1 MRAMALVLGQ
11 QEDYPDDVVV
21 IQDSFRRIATVGDL
35 TDFLTNMADKLEHG
49 GNGIRADDIQAGGS
63 HYKDMAIQPAEFIY
77 KNNMDF
83 LSGNVVKYISRWK
96 NKNGIEDLKK
106 AKHYI
111 DLIIEFEY
119 GNRE

>member
-1 MRAMALVLGQ
+1 MYQLDLF
-11 QEDYPDDVVV
+11 EDEAVFEDNFVH
-21 IQDSFRRIATVGDL
+21 
-35 TDFLTNMADKLEHG
+35 DKLDDEFFMSSTPSSKATDVQVG
-49 GNGIRADDIQAGGS
+49 GG
-63 HYKDMAIQPAEFIY
+63 HYKDLAIQPAEFIY

>member
-1 MRAMALVLGQ
+1 MENVKMYQLDLF
-11 QEDYPDDVVV
+11 EDDLMQKATDV
-21 IQDSFRRIATVGDL
+21 QVG
-35 TDFLTNMADKLEHG
+35 G
-49 GNGIRADDIQAGGS
+49 G
-63 HYKDMAIQPAEFIY
+63 HYKDLAIQPAEFIY